1 MIEAAIFI
9 IRSFGQTLSV
19 ILGIHIPLG
28 EGYIYFYDVV
38 VFIFLIFMFI
48 RFMRMFKEK
57 KE

>member
-1 MIEAAIFI
+1 MIESAVFI
-9 IRSFGQTLSV
+9 IRSFGATLSV
-19 ILGIHIPLG
+19 ILGIRIPLG

-38 VFIFLIFMFI
+38 LFIFIIFMFI